1 MIDVIKKA
9 ILVGVGAAAL
19 TKEKTEEALSDL
31 VEKGKLSANDA
42 KEAAKK
48 IADDGKHEFETAASK
63 VQEKFDELVSKVG
76 KKQSDR
82 IDALETR
89 IAELEACLSDQDSA
103 SSE

>member
-9 ILVGVGAAAL
+9 ILAGVGAAAL
-19 TKEKTEEALSDL
+19 TKEKA
-31 VEKGKLSANDA
+31 EKGKLSANDA

-89 IAELEACLSDQDSA
+89 IAELEARLSDQDSA